1 MSLDIKAIYIRKEL
15 LKWLEN
21 EEIRF
26 DVVTDDE
33 CKDLDNR
40 ISSAEKTW
48 GEGFSYEAGAI
59 TVDAAVSAVMAA
71 LETLG
76 IERIILWMGI
86 APRLLVIDIMV
97 RDLRKILLYA
107 ADTESTLTLSTVD
120 GCGIATVVMPT
131 MEDDFLVSSAGCLK
145 PLLEDVQRRCPGGVM
160 FRRK

>member
-48 GEGFSYEAGAI
+48 GEAFSYEASAI

-71 LETLG
+71 LVPYRTTTP
-76 IERIILWMGI
+76 I
-86 APRLLVIDIMV
+86 
-97 RDLRKILLYA
+97 KNK
-107 ADTESTLTLSTVD
+107 LS
-120 GCGIATVVMPT
+120 
-131 MEDDFLVSSAGCLK
+131 
-145 PLLEDVQRRCPGGVM
+145 RRHVA
-160 FRRK
+160 